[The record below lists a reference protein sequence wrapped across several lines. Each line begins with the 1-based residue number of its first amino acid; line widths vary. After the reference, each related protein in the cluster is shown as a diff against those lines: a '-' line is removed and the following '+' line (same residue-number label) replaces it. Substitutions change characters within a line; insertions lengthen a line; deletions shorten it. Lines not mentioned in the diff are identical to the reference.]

1 MLFPSGLDWSV
12 LEFAV
17 PAVAFVALYSFLPHK
32 ELRFLLPA
40 LPLFHLMAGSGL
52 AKVWGI
58 ARALAQSHADS
69 RAEVI
74 NAEEQTA
81 QQTAP
86 SPLSDSG
93 LPRHRRAERST
104 LAHPAG
110 NALPAPRPTRSIL
123 RYAIGAALA
132 VGIAGALTASA
143 LGTVL
148 FVRISMDNYPGGAG
162 LQRLYSLHDA
172 TECRSDVVAA
182 GVSELW
188 RVCLASSGDACGSAL
203 RVVAAAPLP
212 RCTSTRWPR
221 SLAVHVDVAAAVSG
235 VSRFAESWSGAW
247 AVSKVENM
255 SPAMVARAF
264 DWIITEDPTMHAA
277 VFEVIEAVP
286 AFSRIDWRSGAIVER
301 KPVLFIMRR
310 RP

>member
-1 MLFPSGLDWSV
+1 MLFPSGLDWDV

-52 AKVWGI
+52 AKAWGV
-58 ARALAQSHADS
+58 ARALAQPYVDS
-69 RAEVI
+69 RAEI
-74 NAEEQTA
+74 MNADVKTANQTG
-81 QQTAP
+81 P
-86 SPLSDSG
+86 SPLTDSSQA
-93 LPRHRRAERST
+93 RHRRAERST
-104 LAHPAG
+104 LARPAG
-110 NALPAPRPTRSIL
+110 NVLLAPHPTRSIL
-123 RYAIGAALA
+123 RYATGTAL
-132 VGIAGALTASA
+132 VIGIAGALTASA

-162 LQRLYSLHDA
+162 LQRLYSLHNA
-172 TECRSDVVAA
+172 NECRSDVVTA

-203 RVVAAAPLP
+203 KVVAAAPLP

-221 SLAVHVDVAAAVSG
+221 SVAVHVDVAAAVSG

-247 AVSKVENM
+247 TVSKTENM

-264 DWIITEDPTMHAA
+264 DWIITEDPTVHAA
-277 VFEVIEAVP
+277 VFEIIEAVP
-286 AFSRIDWRSGAIVER
+286 AFSRINWRSVAIIER
-301 KPVLFIMRR
+301 KPALFIMRR